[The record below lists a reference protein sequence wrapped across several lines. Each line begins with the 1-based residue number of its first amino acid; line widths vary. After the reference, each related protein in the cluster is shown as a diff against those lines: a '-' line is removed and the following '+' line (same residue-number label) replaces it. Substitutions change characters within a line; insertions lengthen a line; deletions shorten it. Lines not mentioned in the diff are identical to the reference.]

1 VSTGRAARTVCKEI
15 VRMDPLHYMLPEDEI
30 FLCGMMLVYGFIAGA
45 VARLIAGRRERRTA

>member
-1 VSTGRAARTVCKEI
+1 
-15 VRMDPLHYMLPEDEI
+15 MDPLHYMLPEDEI